1 MNTDVKI
8 ITKNDH
14 LHTKVKDVHSYK
26 FAKSSNQTIISVD
39 EFLQASK
46 SQPIVF
52 LKGSDGELFASVIL
66 AFEPKTNVFVNK
78 DGKWQE
84 REYIPAVFRRYP
96 FIFVQNGETL
106 ALGVD
111 YDSGLVNEKKG
122 NALFDKEGNTSEYTN
137 KKVEFLNGFH
147 SANMMTVK
155 FVKELDELGLL
166 EDATAKLSTS
176 GDNIEFKGF
185 KKVNEEKLKALSDE
199 QILKLVKSGAYKL
212 IMLHIASLVNFENI
226 AILEKE
232 RKNK

>member
-8 ITKNDH
+8 ITKDEH
-14 LHTKVKDVHSYK
+14 LNTKVKDINSYK

-39 EFLQASK
+39 EFAQASK

-52 LKGSDGELFASVIL
+52 LKGGDGELFASVIL
-66 AFEPKTNVFVNK
+66 AFEPKTNVFVDK
-78 DGKWQE
+78 DGKWEE

-111 YDSGLVNEKKG
+111 YASGLVNEKKG
-122 NALFDKEGNTSEYTN
+122 NALFDKEGNPTEFTN

-147 SANMMTVK
+147 RANMLTVK

-166 EDATAKLSTS
+166 EDASAKLAAQ

-185 KKVNEEKLKALSDE
+185 KKVDEKKLQELPDE

-212 IMLHIASLVNFENI
+212 IQLHLASLLNFENI
-226 AILEKE
+226 AILEK
-232 RKNK
+232 KNKK